1 MITYPS
7 KSELKT
13 ASEVAVYFRN
23 CSDGKQMESKWKA
36 NGKQMESKWKSNGKQ
51 MFLRSFFVVQMMV
64 LSFFVI
70 TLK

>member
-36 NGKQMESKWKSNGKQ
+36 NGKQM
-51 MFLRSFFVVQMMV
+51 FLRSFFVVQMMV

>member
-36 NGKQMESKWKSNGKQ
+36 NVFAQLLCCSDDGAII
-51 MFLRSFFVVQMMV
+51 LRHYFKVD
-64 LSFFVI
+64 LP
-70 TLK
+70 